1 VVEAETRKRKRK
13 RGGGAMYL
21 DEEQRFEQ
29 SRPEFVLVV
38 VAQLAVE
45 VPPPRVHIA

>member
-1 VVEAETRKRKRK
+1 VVEGENKKEK
-13 RGGGAMYL
+13 GGGGAMYL

-45 VPPPRVHIA
+45 VPPPRIHIA